1 MRILL
6 FEDAT
11 VARLA
16 PVTLGRPAYAIGCAG
31 TRLLTMVRE
40 LGEVHCL
47 VRPHLKAIEAANPA
61 VRVVESIDDDEPW
74 LIINARL
81 APLHATFERLEQLA
95 HKRAPALLVQ
105 GEQVVAA
112 LVSGARPALSARP
125 DAAAL
130 TAWLRQMSLPTES
143 ADLPLFEYP
152 HDILR
157 HHAAGFN
164 ANLERWLAQ
173 AAADGKPY
181 REIADGVFVAADVT
195 LGEHL
200 VTDSRRGPIV
210 IDDEAELG
218 PFCYL
223 RGPVYIGPAA
233 RLNEH
238 SALKDGVMLGER
250 TKVGGEV
257 ESSIVEAF
265 SNKQHHG
272 FLGHSYIGSWVN
284 LGAGT
289 SNSDLKNTYGEVNME
304 YAGRKTPTG
313 LQFVGCFVGE
323 YTKMAV
329 NSSIFTGK
337 TIGVCSMVYG
347 FVTTNVPSFI
357 NYARSFGQVSESPV
371 EVAVSAQS
379 RMFSRRGIPQRPCDV
394 QLLRDMYEL
403 TRAERANYGEPLS
416 PEPLSL

>member
-1 MRILL
+1 MRVLL
-6 FEDAT
+6 FEDDA

-31 TRLLTMVRE
+31 TRLLTLVRE

-47 VRPHLKAIEAANPA
+47 VRPHLRAIEAANPA
-61 VRVVESIDDDEPW
+61 LEVVDHPEGDEPL
-74 LIINARL
+74 LIVNARL
-81 APLHATFERLEQLA
+81 APLATTFERLEQLSRQ
-95 HKRAPALLVQ
+95 RAPKLLVH
-105 GEQVVAA
+105 GEHVVAA
-112 LVSGARPALSARP
+112 VVKGSLPPQA
-125 DAAAL
+125 DATAL
-130 TAWLRQMSLPTES
+130 TVWLKQLSLPTES
-143 ADLPLFEYP
+143 ADLSLFEYP

-164 ANLERWLAQ
+164 ANLERRLAQ
-173 AAADGKPY
+173 AAAAPEGKPY
-181 REIADGVFVAADVT
+181 REIADGVFVGANVT

-238 SALKDGVMLGER
+238 SALKDGVMLGVR

-257 ESSIVEAF
+257 EASVIEAL

-329 NSSIFTGK
+329 NTSPHTARNTNEPSSNR
-337 TIGVCSMVYG
+337 S
-347 FVTTNVPSFI
+347 PSD
-357 NYARSFGQVSESPV
+357 PV
-371 EVAVSAQS
+371 
-379 RMFSRRGIPQRPCDV
+379 
-394 QLLRDMYEL
+394 
-403 TRAERANYGEPLS
+403 
-416 PEPLSL
+416 

>member
-1 MRILL
+1 MRVLL
-6 FEDAT
+6 FEDDA

-31 TRLLTMVRE
+31 TRLLTLVRE
-40 LGEVHCL
+40 LGDVHCI
-47 VRPHLKAIEAANPA
+47 VRPHLRAIEAANPA
-61 VRVVESIDDDEPW
+61 LSVADQPRDDEP
-74 LIINARL
+74 LLMVNARL
-81 APLHATFERLEQLA
+81 APLATTLSRLKSLCAEGRSQVLKNGNQILA
-95 HKRAPALLVQ
+95 QYVKGPFPPNDAGTVNVIDWPNLALPV
-105 GEQVVAA
+105 
-112 LVSGARPALSARP
+112 
-125 DAAAL
+125 
-130 TAWLRQMSLPTES
+130 TES

-157 HHAAGFN
+157 HHTAGFN
-164 ANLERWLAQ
+164 ANLERRLAQ
-173 AAADGKPY
+173 AEAAGKPY
-181 REIADGVFVAADVT
+181 REIADGVFVGANVT

-238 SALKDGVMLGER
+238 SSLKDGVMLGVR

-257 ESSIVEAF
+257 EAAVIEAL

-329 NSSIFTGK
+329 NTSIFTGK

-347 FVTTNVPSFI
+347 FVTTNVPSYI

-371 EVAVSAQS
+371 EVAISAQS
-379 RMFSRRGIPQRPCDV
+379 RMFARRGIPQRPCDV